1 MTGGLGRTLWRAV
14 PFRRHGHGGGGS
26 GLPRGWEEGEG
37 GRWSR
42 SRSAQW
48 RNCHGC
54 HHQHLRGHRPTAN
67 GHRGTTIIHQ
77 SSRPRSWQPMFVVV
91 VVAAA
96 ATVPMATAKEGAMQ
110 ESGRAE
116 PKASFAGTS
125 LQSRLEIKVPSIAP
139 SIHLAARFRRRKGP
153 CAPPS
158 PPPRRMFRRS
168 PLAHRRRGGFTGRAH
183 QTLERASVQG
193 PGSRVDR
200 GPSRPAGRPVA
211 GATRHARRFP

>member
-1 MTGGLGRTLWRAV
+1 MAAAAADCR
-14 PFRRHGHGGGGS
+14 GGGK
-26 GLPRGWEEGEG
+26 RGRG
-37 GRWSR
+37 GVGRGR
-42 SRSAQW
+42 GV
-48 RNCHGC
+48 RNGGTAMVAIISIYGATG
-54 HHQHLRGHRPTAN
+54 QRPTAN